1 MSERGPDALYEA
13 LARWQL
19 RRRRGLPAGEGLELR
34 KRLVAPV
41 PGVHGPTDGGAG
53 LDAWLR
59 ELSGERA
66 RGRVLDLGCGFGASL
81 LRWVA
86 AGAQAGVGV
95 TTSTVQIATAQ
106 QEAQR
111 RGLAERATFVHGD
124 FTALPPGPF
133 DVVLAIESLG
143 HARDL
148 TAVLRAVHAALAP
161 DGVLLLVDDQLR
173 AARDGDDADVA
184 ELARRWRS
192 PRLRSVDELGE
203 ALAAAGFTT
212 RAEFDL
218 TPQVRTNDERTL
230 RTRRRWL
237 RLASLLPLPSLRLV
251 VDAFLGGI
259 ALERLHRRRLC
270 CYRTRIAA
278 RADQRP

>member
-1 MSERGPDALYEA
+1 MSERGLNAMYEA

-19 RRRRGLPAGEGLELR
+19 RRRRGLPPGEGLELR
-34 KRLVAPV
+34 KRLAP
-41 PGVHGPTDGGAG
+41 PAPDARGPADGGAG

-59 ELSGERA
+59 ELAGERA

-86 AGAQAGVGV
+86 AGAQSGVGV
-95 TTSTVQIATAQ
+95 TASAVQVATAR
-106 QEAQR
+106 QETER
-111 RGLAERATFVHGD
+111 RGLAARASFVHGD

-143 HARDL
+143 HAHDL
-148 TAVLRAVHAALAP
+148 AAVLQRVRAVLAP
-161 DGVLLLVDDQLR
+161 DGVLLLVDDHLR
-173 AARDGDDADVA
+173 EARNGDDADVR

-192 PRLRSVDELGE
+192 PRLRSVAELDE
-203 ALAAAGFTT
+203 ALTSTGFST
-212 RAEFDL
+212 RVEHDL
-218 TPQVRTNDERTL
+218 TEQVHASDEQVLAR
-230 RTRRRWL
+230 RRRWL

-259 ALERLHRRRLC
+259 ALERVHRRRLC
-270 CYRTRIAA
+270 CYRA
-278 RADQRP
+278 RVVVRTPEQP

>member
-1 MSERGPDALYEA
+1 MSERPDAMYEA

-19 RRRRGLPAGEGLELR
+19 RRRRALPAGAGLELR
-34 KRLVAPV
+34 KRLVAPA
-41 PGVHGPTDGGAG
+41 HGANAPADGGAG

-59 ELSGERA
+59 QLAGERA
-66 RGRVLDLGCGFGASL
+66 HGRVLDLGCGFGASL

-86 AGAQAGVGV
+86 AGARAGVGV
-95 TTSTVQIATAQ
+95 SASAVQIATARE
-106 QEAQR
+106 EAARQ
-111 RGLAERATFVHGD
+111 GLAARATFVHGD

-143 HARDL
+143 HAHDL
-148 TAVLRAVHAALAP
+148 DAVLRAVREALAP
-161 DGVLLLVDDQLR
+161 GGVLLVVDDQLL
-173 AARDGDDADVA
+173 AVRDSDDADVV

-192 PRLRSVDELGE
+192 PRLRSVDALGD

-218 TPQVRTNDERTL
+218 TPQVPTNDERTL
-230 RTRRRWL
+230 RARRRWL
-237 RLASLLPLPSLRLV
+237 RLASRLPLPSLRLV

-270 CYRTRIAA
+270 CYRTRVAL

>member
-1 MSERGPDALYEA
+1 MSERPDAMYEA

-19 RRRRGLPAGEGLELR
+19 RRRRGLPAGAGLELR
-34 KRLVAPV
+34 KRLVAPA
-41 PGVHGPTDGGAG
+41 PGANGPADGGAG

-59 ELSGERA
+59 ELAGERA

-95 TTSTVQIATAQ
+95 TTSAVQIANAQ
-106 QEAQR
+106 QEAARQ
-111 RGLAERATFVHGD
+111 GLAARATFVHGD
-124 FTALPPGPF
+124 FTALPSGPF

-143 HARDL
+143 HAHDL
-148 TAVLRAVHAALAP
+148 DAVLRAVRRVLAP

-173 AARDGDDADVA
+173 DARDGDDADVV

-192 PRLRSVDELGE
+192 PRLRSVDALGD

-212 RAEFDL
+212 RAEIDL
-218 TPQVRTNDERTL
+218 TPQVPTNDERTL
-230 RTRRRWL
+230 RARRRWL

-270 CYRTRIAA
+270 CYQARIAA

>member
-19 RRRRGLPAGEGLELR
+19 RRRRSLPPGEGLELR
-34 KRLVAPV
+34 KRLAP
-41 PGVHGPTDGGAG
+41 PANGANGPADGGAG

-59 ELSGERA
+59 ELAGERA

-86 AGAQAGVGV
+86 AGAQSGVGV
-95 TTSTVQIATAQ
+95 TASEVQIATAQ

-111 RGLAERATFVHGD
+111 RGLATQATFVHGD

-143 HARDL
+143 HAQDL
-148 TAVLRAVHAALAP
+148 AAVLQRVCAALAP

-173 AARDGDDADVA
+173 DAHDGDEVDVG
-184 ELARRWRS
+184 ELAHRWRS
-192 PRLRSVDELGE
+192 PRLRSVDELDA
-203 ALAAAGFTT
+203 ALAAAGLTT
-212 RAEFDL
+212 RTDLDL
-218 TPQVRTNDERTL
+218 TMQVPTSDERGL
-230 RTRRRWL
+230 ARRRRWL
-237 RLASLLPLPSLRLV
+237 RLASLLPVPSLRHV

-259 ALERLHRRRLC
+259 ALERLYHRRLC
-270 CYRTRIAA
+270 CYRARVAT
-278 RADQRP
+278 RADHRP

>member
-34 KRLVAPV
+34 KRLAP
-41 PGVHGPTDGGAG
+41 PANGTNGPADGGAG

-59 ELSGERA
+59 ELAGDSA

-86 AGAQAGVGV
+86 AGAQSGVGV
-95 TTSTVQIATAQ
+95 TASEVQIATAR

-111 RGLAERATFVHGD
+111 RGLATQATFVHGD

-143 HARDL
+143 HAQDL
-148 TAVLRAVHAALAP
+148 TAVLRAVHTALAP

-173 AARDGDDADVA
+173 ATSDTEDADVR
-184 ELARRWRS
+184 ELAQRWRS
-192 PRLRSVDELGE
+192 PRLRSVDALGE

-212 RAEFDL
+212 RTEFDL
-218 TPQVRTNDERTL
+218 TPQVPSGDERTL
-230 RTRRRWL
+230 RARRRWL

-259 ALERLHRRRLC
+259 ALERLHHRRLC
-270 CYRTRIAA
+270 CYRARIAV
-278 RADQRP
+278 RTIERP